1 VAKNFYFENYENSME
16 QHLIEDLVVESI
28 KIYGVDTWY
37 LPRTLNAKDDI
48 LNEDDLS
55 SFDDAYQVEM
65 YVKNVDSFEGEGD
78 FLSKFGLQIR
88 DSITLTIAQ
97 RTYDQE
103 IGLNSTINRP
113 REGDLIY
120 LPLNKKYFVV
130 QHVEHEAIFY
140 QMGSL
145 QTYDLRCD
153 LFEYSG
159 ERFKTGQSEL
169 DNHFDNENIFK
180 DMTGTTFTVEVRGA
194 VFHMKDASDYGDLLD
209 TPKLEARVGEVIT
222 FDQSHTSNETHPLRI
237 YTGTSPSNGAPVAA
251 SEISVVGTPGNA
263 GAKTV
268 WTPSAIGT
276 WYYIKTTTVGM
287 GDTITISASKDT
299 VSLIDTFADN
309 TVIETLGDNII
320 DFSQNNPFG
329 EDNF

>member
-1 VAKNFYFENYENSME
+1 ME

-28 KIYGVDTWY
+28 KIYGVDTWF
-37 LPRTLNAKDDI
+37 LPRTINAKDDI

-97 RTYDQE
+97 RTYNQE
-103 IGLNSTINRP
+103 VGLNSAVNRP

-159 ERFKTGQSEL
+159 ERFKTGQPEL
-169 DNHFDNENIFK
+169 DNHFDDENIFT
-180 DMTGTTFTVEVRGA
+180 DMTGTTFTVEVRSA
-194 VFHMKDASDYGDLLD
+194 VFFMKDADDKGDLVN

-222 FDQSHTSNETHPLRI
+222 FDQSHTSNATHPLRI
-237 YTGTSPSNGAPVAA
+237 YTGTTPSNGAPVPA
-251 SEISVVGTPGNA
+251 SEISVVGIPGNA
-263 GAKTV
+263 DAKV
-268 WTPSAIGT
+268 IWTPTSTGT

-287 GDTITISASKDT
+287 GDTITVSASKNT
-299 VSLIDTFADN
+299 VELIDTFADN
-309 TVIETLGDNII
+309 TAIETLGDNII

>member
-97 RTYDQE
+97 RTYNQE
-103 IGLNSTINRP
+103 VGLNSAINRP

>member
-1 VAKNFYFENYENSME
+1 ME

-97 RTYDQE
+97 RTYNQE
-103 IGLNSTINRP
+103 VGLNSAINRP

-159 ERFKTGQSEL
+159 ERFKTGQPEL
-169 DNHFDNENIFK
+169 DNHFDDENIFR

>member
-1 VAKNFYFENYENSME
+1 ME

-28 KIYGVDTWY
+28 KIYGIDTWFM
-37 LPRTLNAKDDI
+37 PRTINAKDDI

-97 RTYDQE
+97 RTYNQE
-103 IGLNSTINRP
+103 VGLNSTINRP

-120 LPLNKKYFVV
+120 LPLNNKFFVV

-159 ERFKTGQSEL
+159 ERFTTGQEEL
-169 DNHFDNENIFK
+169 DNHFNDENIFT
-180 DMTGTTFTVEVRGA
+180 DTTGTTFNVEVRSA
-194 VFHMKDASDYGDLLD
+194 VFFMKDADDKGDLVS

-222 FDQSHTSNETHPLRI
+222 FDQSHTSNETHPISI
-237 YTGTSPSNGAPVAA
+237 YTGTTPANGAPVPA
-251 SEISVVGTPGNA
+251 SEISVTGIPGNE

-268 WTPSAIGT
+268 WTPTAVGT

-287 GDTITISASKDT
+287 GDTITISASKDQ
-299 VSLIDTFADN
+299 VSLVDTFADN
-309 TVIETLGDNII
+309 TVLETFGDNII

>member
-1 VAKNFYFENYENSME
+1 ME

-97 RTYDQE
+97 RTYNQE

-159 ERFKTGQSEL
+159 ERFKTGQPEL
-169 DNHFDNENIFK
+169 DNHFDDENIFK

-194 VFHMKDASDYGDLLD
+194 VFHMKDAADNGDLLD

-237 YTGTSPSNGAPVAA
+237 YTGTTPSNGAPVPA

-263 GAKTV
+263 GAKV
-268 WTPSAIGT
+268 IWTPTSTGT

>member
-1 VAKNFYFENYENSME
+1 ME

-97 RTYDQE
+97 RTYNQE
-103 IGLNSTINRP
+103 VGLNSAINRP

-159 ERFKTGQSEL
+159 ERFKTGQPEL
-169 DNHFDNENIFK
+169 DNHFDDENIFR
-180 DMTGTTFTVEVRGA
+180 DMTGTTFTVEVRSA
-194 VFHMKDASDYGDLLD
+194 VFFMKDAADNGDLLN

-237 YTGTSPSNGAPVAA
+237 YTGTTPSNGAPVPA

-263 GAKTV
+263 GAKV
-268 WTPSAIGT
+268 IWTPTSTGT

>member
-1 VAKNFYFENYENSME
+1 
-16 QHLIEDLVVESI
+16 
-28 KIYGVDTWY
+28 
-37 LPRTLNAKDDI
+37 
-48 LNEDDLS
+48 
-55 SFDDAYQVEM
+55 
-65 YVKNVDSFEGEGD
+65 
-78 FLSKFGLQIR
+78 
-88 DSITLTIAQ
+88 
-97 RTYDQE
+97 
-103 IGLNSTINRP
+103 
-113 REGDLIY
+113 
-120 LPLNKKYFVV
+120 
-130 QHVEHEAIFY
+130 
-140 QMGSL
+140 MGSL

-159 ERFKTGQSEL
+159 ERFKTGQPEL

-194 VFHMKDASDYGDLLD
+194 VFHMKDAEDKGDLLD

-237 YTGTSPSNGAPVAA
+237 YTGTSPSNSASVAA
-251 SEISVVGTPGNA
+251 SEISVVGTPGNE

-276 WYYIKTTTVGM
+276 WYYIKTTTIGM

>member
-1 VAKNFYFENYENSME
+1 ME

-103 IGLNSTINRP
+103 VGLNSAINRP

>member
-1 VAKNFYFENYENSME
+1 ME
-16 QHLIEDLVVESI
+16 KHLIDDLVVESI
-28 KIYGVDTWY
+28 KIYGIDTWF
-37 LPRTLNAKDDI
+37 LPRTINAKDDI

-120 LPLNKKYFVV
+120 LPLNNKYFVI

-159 ERFKTGQSEL
+159 ERFRTGQEEL
-169 DNHFDNENIFK
+169 DNHFNDENIFT
-180 DMTGTTFTVEVRGA
+180 DTTGTTFTVEVRSA
-194 VFHMKDASDYGDLLD
+194 VFFMKDVNDKGDLIN
-209 TPKLEARVGEVIT
+209 TPQLEARVGEVIT
-222 FDQSHTSNETHPLRI
+222 FDQSHASNETHPLRI
-237 YTGTSPSNGAPVAA
+237 YTGTTPSNGAPVPA
-251 SEISVVGTPGNA
+251 SEISVVGIPGNE
-263 GAKTV
+263 GAKVV
-268 WTPSAIGT
+268 WTPTSIGK

-287 GDTITISASKDT
+287 GDTITVSASKNT
-299 VSLIDTFADN
+299 VELIDTFADN
-309 TVIETLGDNII
+309 TALETFGDNII

>member
-1 VAKNFYFENYENSME
+1 ME

-97 RTYDQE
+97 RTYNQE
-103 IGLNSTINRP
+103 VGLNSAINRP

-276 WYYIKTTTVGM
+276 WYYIKTTTIGM

>member
-1 VAKNFYFENYENSME
+1 
-16 QHLIEDLVVESI
+16 
-28 KIYGVDTWY
+28 
-37 LPRTLNAKDDI
+37 
-48 LNEDDLS
+48 
-55 SFDDAYQVEM
+55 
-65 YVKNVDSFEGEGD
+65 
-78 FLSKFGLQIR
+78 
-88 DSITLTIAQ
+88 
-97 RTYDQE
+97 
-103 IGLNSTINRP
+103 
-113 REGDLIY
+113 
-120 LPLNKKYFVV
+120 
-130 QHVEHEAIFY
+130 
-140 QMGSL
+140 MGSL

-194 VFHMKDASDYGDLLD
+194 VFHMKDAEDKGDLLD